1 MPTRELV
8 IGADVAKDSSEICI
22 LDLDYSVRKRL
33 TVQHDSKE
41 SMEHLIR
48 VIKAIEKDSEATAI
62 VVLES
67 TGHYH
72 KILERALTE
81 HGIGVATINPIQS
94 NSIKNLSIR
103 KVKND
108 RTDAY
113 RLAMLYI
120 FEQKCV
126 KAVQP
131 AETSFT
137 TLKMLLRSYYD
148 LQTERT
154 AHLQKM
160 QAYLDQVYLN
170 FGKDCLS
177 LTTDSAQAFL
187 ARYPLPELV
196 LRARK
201 STVINLLK
209 KYSRKSEAWA
219 NDKLVKILAKAET
232 MNQLGSHNSIFAQ
245 LIRSEIEII
254 QLLDKQIADLLK
266 SIGTFL
272 KQNAQSGNPKLNQQ
286 VALLDSIPGIGLI
299 TAMTIVA
306 EAGDIARFKNARALT
321 AYAGLD
327 PSVKE
332 SGKFKG
338 KHNKISKRGSK
349 ILRRALNMAASRS
362 VSRKIH
368 KEEYVNPFLHD
379 FYDRKCQT
387 KLKMVAM
394 TAVAHK
400 LVYIIYAVIR
410 NNRPFYWSDPD
421 QHRATL
427 SAA

>member
-1 MPTRELV
+1 MPKRELV

-48 VIKAIEKDSEATAI
+48 VIKAIEKDSEATAT

-72 KILERALTE
+72 KILERALIE
-81 HGIGVATINPIQS
+81 HGIGVAVINPIQS

-103 KVKND
+103 KVKSD
-108 RTDAY
+108 RTDACH
-113 RLAMLYI
+113 LAMLFA
-120 FEQKCV
+120 FERSRMKTA
-126 KAVQP
+126 KPDEA
-131 AETSFT
+131 SFA
-137 TLKMLLRSYYD
+137 TLKMLLRAYYD

-154 AHLQKM
+154 AHFQKL
-160 QAYLDQVYLN
+160 QAYIDQVYLN

-187 ARYPLPELV
+187 AQYPLPDNV

-209 KYSRKSEAWA
+209 KHSRKSEAWA
-219 NDKLVKILAKAET
+219 WDKLTKILAKSET
-232 MNQLGSHNSIFAQ
+232 MNQLGSHNSVFAQ
-245 LIRSEIEII
+245 LIRSEIELY
-254 QLLDKQIADLLK
+254 QLLDKQMADLLK
-266 SIGTFL
+266 SVGTFL
-272 KQNAQSGNPKLNQQ
+272 KQNALSDNPKLAQQ
-286 VALLDSIPGIGLI
+286 VALLDSIPGIAKLS
-299 TAMTIVA
+299 AMTIAA
-306 EAGDIARFKNARALT
+306 EAGDITRFKNARALT
-321 AYAGLD
+321 AFAGLD

-338 KHNKISKRGSK
+338 TRNKISKRGSRF
-349 ILRRALNMAASRS
+349 LRRALHLVANRAVGSTRNGN
-362 VSRKIH
+362 
-368 KEEYVNPFLHD
+368 YVNPFMHD
-379 FYDRKCQT
+379 FYEQKCQA
-387 KLKMVAM
+387 KPKMVAL

-400 LVYIIYAVIR
+400 LVYVIFAVIR
-410 NNRPFYWSDPD
+410 NNKPFYWSDPE
-421 QHRATL
+421 QHKAL
-427 SAA
+427 LCAA